1 MTKDQKAWLSS
12 GTTWSSAFN
21 LTKATL
27 GAGVLALSSH
37 TMTTGIPIMVAL
49 LVGLAIVT
57 YKSVK
62 FLSEACE
69 HTSVF
74 SYDDMAGRLFGT
86 PYALFL
92 GAAMFINCFGAS
104 IVYIIAIG
112 EAMNVVFGWDAN
124 ISSTIVS
131 ICLLMPLGCV
141 YEINKLRYF
150 SFAGVVGVAL
160 LSLATVYALCIKHV
174 ETDLINFPDKLWKPT
189 ATLGFVNAISSLT
202 FAYANQ
208 FNVPHIYEELNDRS
222 ISTMS
227 RVTIRSLM
235 MSVVLYMTAAI
246 CGFLVFGDKLEG
258 EHSLLTNFKP
268 MVEQGH
274 IFIKI
279 ALVGCT
285 VSVSVAHPLHILPM
299 RQSIEY
305 LMTKRDIKWKGS
317 RVLAIITG
325 VILVASTL
333 GVALLYPYLTEIIG
347 LVGASAGSI
356 ICYISP
362 AAFALKIASDKKESL
377 FKLKFLTHHL
387 MLIGGILA
395 AIVGTVVALLS
406 MTKGDKSVS

>member
-1 MTKDQKAWLSS
+1 MKAKSWLSS
-12 GTTWSSAFN
+12 GTTWASAFN

-27 GAGVLALSSH
+27 GAGVLTLSSH

-49 LVGLAIVT
+49 LFGLAIVT

-62 FLSEACE
+62 FLSQACD
-69 HTSVF
+69 HTGVF

-86 PYALFL
+86 PYAIFL
-92 GAAMFINCFGAS
+92 GVAMFINCFGAS

-112 EAMNVVFGWDAN
+112 EAIHVVFEWDPKL
-124 ISSTIVS
+124 SSTLVAC
-131 ICLLMPLGCV
+131 CLLMPLGCV

-160 LSLATVYALCIKHV
+160 LSLATVYSLCILKV
-174 ETDLINFPDKLWKPT
+174 DASLIQSPDKLWKPNSE
-189 ATLGFVNAISSLT
+189 LGFINAISSVT

-208 FNVPHIYEELNDRS
+208 FNVPHIYEELNERS
-222 ISTMS
+222 VGKMS
-227 RVTIRSLM
+227 RVAMRSLL

-246 CGFLVFGDKLEG
+246 CGFLVFSDKLE
-258 EHSLLTNFKP
+258 ETHSLLKSFRP
-268 MVEQGH
+268 MVNQGH
-274 IFIKI
+274 IFIII

-305 LMTKRDIKWKGS
+305 LMSKRDIKWKGS
-317 RVLAIITG
+317 RVLAVISG
-325 VILVASTL
+325 VILVGATL
-333 GVALLYPYLTEIIG
+333 GCALVYPELTKIID

-362 AAFALKIASDKKESL
+362 AAFALKIAKDNNESL
-377 FKLKFLTHHL
+377 LQVKFIFHHL
-387 MLIGGILA
+387 MLAGGILA
-395 AIVGTVVALLS
+395 AIIGTSVAVVS
-406 MTKGDKSVS
+406 MTRDT